1 MTQLFFQSF
10 CTKKAKNFY
19 TKRWLQ
25 NGQNNF
31 YTTKTLLSKNGLRI
45 AVGGLVKLLE
55 KCFFYLKKALQVN
68 LWVLM
73 WTTQQID

>member
-10 CTKKAKNFY
+10 CTKKAKIFY

-25 NGQNNF
+25 NGQTNF

-55 KCFFYLKKALQVN
+55 NFFLRQEKKSEYFPKM
-68 LWVLM
+68 VLELL
-73 WTTQQID
+73 